1 MYFFLLF
8 TYHIAIKVIFIS
20 MIWTKPSTAANKNK
34 MLQTLNEW
42 FISLLDISVVFI
54 IEVVRVLYRK
64 QVNG

>member
-1 MYFFLLF
+1 
-8 TYHIAIKVIFIS
+8 